1 MNSTLDSPYLVKR
14 RFWKFLSRNFVIQNN
29 MKNKILILCIFLSF
43 STKMLNA
50 GEGMWLPMLLSQL
63 NEKEMRDMG
72 MRITAEDIYSVN
84 HSSLKDAIV
93 LFGGGCTG
101 ELVSDKGLLLT
112 NHHCGYGNIQRH
124 SSLENDY
131 LTNGFWA
138 QRFEEELPN
147 PGLSVTFLVRM
158 EDVSVQS
165 LKGVT
170 ELMTQKKRDSI
181 IQFNINVLVKEAVK
195 GTHYN
200 AQVKPFYAGNQY
212 YLFVTEIFTD
222 VRLVGAPPSN
232 IGKFGG
238 DTDNWMW
245 PRHTGD
251 FSMFRIYADKDN
263 KPAAYSKDN
272 VPYRPAK
279 HLTISLKGIKEGD
292 FTFVYGFPGTTQ
304 QYLPSYAI
312 DMTAFQDN
320 PIAIGLRGQR
330 LDIIDNAME
339 KDRLTRLQYSA
350 KAAGIANYWKKMIG
364 ESRGIKRLDGIEK
377 KKAFERSF
385 QQWAES
391 GKETRA
397 QYGQLMPAF
406 GKAYS
411 SFVPVNNA
419 YTYLTEG
426 LLGIELVRFA
436 WGYNNL
442 VKQCRD
448 KSKTDAEILKL
459 IEQVKTSASAFHKNY
474 NKNID
479 AQLFEALMGTYIK
492 SCETNLQ
499 ATVVSKTALKYKG
512 NINTWATDLYKKTI
526 FADSVKLKDFLTGFK
541 RAEVKKIEIDPAYI
555 LASGIYAYL
564 QNTLTPELIAFNV
577 TNDSLQRLYMA
588 AQMDMQP
595 EKVFYPDANSTLRIA
610 YGNVKGYSPA
620 DAVNYN
626 WFTTLDGIMQ
636 KENPDIYDY
645 VVEPKLK
652 ELYKLSDYGRYAD
665 ADQSMHVAFIASNH
679 TTGGN
684 SGSPVLNADG
694 QLIGINFD
702 RCWEGT
708 MSDLMYDPDQCRNIS
723 LDIRYCLFIIDKMA
737 GAERLIEEM
746 TIIQ

>member
-1 MNSTLDSPYLVKR
+1 
-14 RFWKFLSRNFVIQNN
+14 
-29 MKNKILILCIFLSF
+29 
-43 STKMLNA
+43 MLTA

-72 MRITAEDIYSVN
+72 MRITAEDIYSIN
-84 HSSLKDAIV
+84 NSSLKDAIV

-124 SSLENDY
+124 SSLEKDY

-158 EDVSVQS
+158 EDVTQQS
-165 LKGVT
+165 LKGVDDK
-170 ELMTQKKRDSI
+170 MNQIVRDSI
-181 IQFNINVLVKEAVK
+181 IRSNIKTLVKDAVK
-195 GTHYN
+195 GTHYA

-212 YLFVTEIFTD
+212 YLFVTETFTD

-251 FSMFRIYADKDN
+251 FSMFRIYANKDN
-263 KPAAYSKDN
+263 KPADYSKDN
-272 VPYRPAK
+272 VPYKPAK

-304 QYLPSYAI
+304 EYLPSYAV
-312 DMTAFQDN
+312 DMTAMQKN
-320 PIAIGLRGQR
+320 PIAIGLRQQR
-330 LDIIDNAME
+330 LDIIDKAME
-339 KDRLTRLQYSA
+339 SDRLIRIQYSA
-350 KAAGIANYWKKMIG
+350 KAAGIANFWKKMIG

-377 KKAFERSF
+377 KQEFEKTF
-385 QQWAES
+385 QQWAQS
-391 GKETRA
+391 DAAKNNK
-397 QYGQLMPAF
+397 YGQLLPAF
-406 GKAYS
+406 GNVYS
-411 SFVPVNNA
+411 AFVPVNNA

-426 LLGIELVRFA
+426 LLGIELIRFA
-436 WGYNNL
+436 RGYENL
-442 VKQCRD
+442 VKQSKD
-448 KSKTDAEILKL
+448 KSKTEAEIQKL
-459 IEQVKTSASAFHKNY
+459 VEQVKASAAGFYKNY
-474 NKNID
+474 NVQVD
-479 AQLFEALMGTYIK
+479 QQLFDALIKTYIN
-492 SCETNLQ
+492 SCESAMQ
-499 ATVVSKTALKYKG
+499 VPIVKATAAKYKG
-512 NINTWATDLYKKTI
+512 DTDAWATDFYKKTM
-526 FADSVKLKDFLTGFK
+526 FADSTKLNAFLNSFK
-541 RAEVKKIEIDPAYI
+541 SGDVKKIEKDPAYI
-555 LASGIYAYL
+555 LASGIYDYL
-564 QNTLTPELIAFNV
+564 QNTFAPVVNAFYS

-588 AQMDMQP
+588 AQMEMQTD
-595 EKVFYPDANSTLRIA
+595 KRFYPDANSTLRIA

-620 DAVNYN
+620 DAVNYK

-652 ELYKLSDYGRYAD
+652 ELYNLRDYGRYAD

-723 LDIRYCLFIIDKMA
+723 IDIRYCLFIIDKMA
-737 GAERLIEEM
+737 GAKRLLDEM
-746 TIIQ
+746 TIVQ

>member
-1 MNSTLDSPYLVKR
+1 
-14 RFWKFLSRNFVIQNN
+14 
-29 MKNKILILCIFLSF
+29 MKNKIILVSSFLFLSARI
-43 STKMLNA
+43 LLHA

-112 NHHCGYGNIQRH
+112 NHHCGYSNIQRH

-138 QRFEEELPN
+138 QRLEEELPN
-147 PGLSVTFLVRM
+147 AGLSVTFLVRM
-158 EDVSVQS
+158 EDVTIQA
-165 LKGVT
+165 LKGADDN
-170 ELMTQKKRDSI
+170 MNQAFRDSI
-181 IQFNINVLVKEAVK
+181 IQVNIKTLVKEATK

-212 YLFVTEIFTD
+212 YLFVTEKFTD

-251 FSMFRIYADKDN
+251 FSMFRIYADKN
-263 KPAAYSKDN
+263 NNPAAYSRDN

-279 HLTISLKGIKEGD
+279 HLSISIKGIKEGD

-304 QYLPSYAI
+304 EYLPSYAVE
-312 DMTAFQDN
+312 MVTMQKN
-320 PIAIGLRGQR
+320 PIAISLRQQR
-330 LDIIDNAME
+330 LDIIDKAME
-339 KDRLTRLQYSA
+339 SDRLIRIQYSA
-350 KAAGIANYWKKMIG
+350 KAAGISNYWKKMIG

-377 KKAFERSF
+377 KQAFEQDF
-385 QQWAES
+385 HQWLQSNPEANA
-391 GKETRA
+391 K
-397 QYGQLMPAF
+397 YGQLLPAF
-406 GKAYS
+406 GNIYS
-411 SFVPVNNA
+411 AFVPVNNA

-426 LLGIELVRFA
+426 LLSIELIRFA

-448 KSKTDAEILKL
+448 NSKTDAEILQL
-459 IEQVKTSASAFHKNY
+459 IEQLKTSASAFHKNY
-474 NKNID
+474 NRQVDI
-479 AQLFEALMGTYIK
+479 QLFEALMSTYVT
-492 SCETNLQ
+492 SCETSLQ
-499 ATVVSKTALKYKG
+499 APVVRETISKQKE
-512 NINTWATDLYKKTI
+512 NIPAWANYLFTKTI
-526 FADSVKLKDFLTGFK
+526 FADSVRLKDFLSGFK
-541 RAEVKKIEIDPAYI
+541 RDNVKKIEKDPAYI
-555 LASGIYAYL
+555 LASGIYAHL
-564 QNTLTPELIAFNV
+564 LNTLSPSVITFNAA
-577 TNDSLQRLYMA
+577 TDSLQRLYMA
-588 AQMDMQP
+588 AQMEMQP
-595 EKVFYPDANSTLRIA
+595 DKRFYPDANSTLRVG
-610 YGNVKGYSPA
+610 YGNVKGYTPY
-620 DAVNYN
+620 DAIDYK

-652 ELYKLSDYGRYAD
+652 ELYTRRDYGRYAD
-665 ADQSMHVAFIASNH
+665 VDQSMHVAFIASNH

-684 SGSPVLNADG
+684 SGSPVLNAEG
-694 QLIGINFD
+694 HLIGINFD

-708 MSDLMYDPDQCRNIS
+708 MSDLMYDPDQCCNIS

-737 GAERLIEEM
+737 GAGRLIEEM

>member
-1 MNSTLDSPYLVKR
+1 
-14 RFWKFLSRNFVIQNN
+14 
-29 MKNKILILCIFLSF
+29 MKNKILILCFFLSF
-43 STKMLNA
+43 ATKILNA

-72 MRITAEDIYSVN
+72 MRITAEDIYSIN
-84 HSSLKDAIV
+84 NSSLKDAIV

-124 SSLENDY
+124 SSLEKDY

-158 EDVSVQS
+158 EDVTQQS
-165 LKGVT
+165 LKGVDDK
-170 ELMTQKKRDSI
+170 MSQSVRDSI
-181 IQFNINVLVKEAVK
+181 IRANIKILVKEAVK
-195 GTHYN
+195 GTHYA

-212 YLFVTEIFTD
+212 YLFVTETFTD

-251 FSMFRIYADKDN
+251 FSMFRIYANKDN
-263 KPAAYSKDN
+263 KPADYAKDN
-272 VPYRPAK
+272 VPYKPAK

-304 QYLPSYAI
+304 EYLPSYAV
-312 DMTAFQDN
+312 DMTTMQKN
-320 PIAIGLRGQR
+320 PIAIGLRQQR
-330 LDIIDNAME
+330 LDIIDRAME
-339 KDRLTRLQYSA
+339 SDRLIRIQYSA
-350 KAAGIANYWKKMIG
+350 KAAGIANFWKKMIG

-377 KKAFERSF
+377 KQEFEKTF
-385 QQWAES
+385 QQWAQS
-391 GKETRA
+391 DATINDK
-397 QYGQLMPAF
+397 YGQLLPAF
-406 GKAYS
+406 GNAYNA
-411 SFVPVNNA
+411 FVPVNNA

-426 LLGIELVRFA
+426 LLGIELIRFA
-436 WGYNNL
+436 RGYENL
-442 VKQCRD
+442 VKQSKD
-448 KSKTDAEILKL
+448 KSKTEAEIQKL
-459 IEQVKTSASAFHKNY
+459 LEQMKASASGFHKNY
-474 NKNID
+474 NPQVDK
-479 AQLFEALMGTYIK
+479 QLFETLIKTYTN
-492 SCETNLQ
+492 SCESAMQVPLVKETAAKYNGD
-499 ATVVSKTALKYKG
+499 SKA
-512 NINTWATDLYKKTI
+512 WATDLYKKTI
-526 FADSVKLKDFLTGFK
+526 FADSTKLYALLKSFK
-541 RAEVKKIEIDPAYI
+541 SGDAKKIEKDPAYI
-555 LASGIYAYL
+555 LASGIYDYL
-564 QNTLTPELIAFNV
+564 QNTIAPVVNTFYS

-588 AQMDMQP
+588 AQMEMQ
-595 EKVFYPDANSTLRIA
+595 KDKRFYPDANSTLRIA

-652 ELYKLSDYGRYAD
+652 ELYNLRDYGRYAD

-737 GAERLIEEM
+737 GAKRLIDEM
-746 TIIQ
+746 TIVQ

>member
-1 MNSTLDSPYLVKR
+1 
-14 RFWKFLSRNFVIQNN
+14 

-43 STKMLNA
+43 SAKMLTA

-72 MRITAEDIYSVN
+72 MRITAEDIYSIN
-84 HSSLKDAIV
+84 NSSLKDAIV

-124 SSLENDY
+124 SSLEKDY

-158 EDVSVQS
+158 EDVTQQS
-165 LKGVT
+165 LKGVDDK
-170 ELMTQKKRDSI
+170 MNQIVRDSI
-181 IQFNINVLVKEAVK
+181 IRSNIKTLVKDAVK
-195 GTHYN
+195 GTHYA

-212 YLFVTEIFTD
+212 YLFVTETFTD

-251 FSMFRIYADKDN
+251 FSMFRIYANKDN
-263 KPAAYSKDN
+263 NPADYSKDN
-272 VPYRPAK
+272 VPYKPAK

-304 QYLPSYAI
+304 EYLPSYAV
-312 DMTAFQDN
+312 DMTAMQKN
-320 PIAIGLRGQR
+320 PIAIGLRQQR
-330 LDIIDNAME
+330 LDIIDKAME
-339 KDRLTRLQYSA
+339 SDRLIRIQYSA
-350 KAAGIANYWKKMIG
+350 KAAGIANFWKKMIG

-377 KKAFERSF
+377 KQEFEKTF
-385 QQWAES
+385 QQWAQS
-391 GKETRA
+391 DAAKNNK
-397 QYGQLMPAF
+397 YGQLLPAF
-406 GKAYS
+406 GNAYGA
-411 SFVPVNNA
+411 FVPVNNA

-426 LLGIELVRFA
+426 LLGIELIRFA
-436 WGYNNL
+436 RGYENL
-442 VKQCRD
+442 VKQSKD
-448 KSKTDAEILKL
+448 KSKTEAEILFDAL
-459 IEQVKTSASAFHKNY
+459 IK
-474 NKNID
+474 
-479 AQLFEALMGTYIK
+479 TYIN
-492 SCETNLQ
+492 SCESAMQ
-499 ATVVSKTALKYKG
+499 VPIVKATAAKYKG
-512 NINTWATDLYKKTI
+512 DTDAWATDFYKKTM
-526 FADSVKLKDFLTGFK
+526 FADSTKLNAFLNSFK
-541 RAEVKKIEIDPAYI
+541 SGDVKKIEKDPAYI
-555 LASGIYAYL
+555 LASGIYDYL
-564 QNTLTPELIAFNV
+564 QNTFAPVVNAFYS

-588 AQMDMQP
+588 AQMEMQTD
-595 EKVFYPDANSTLRIA
+595 KRFYPDANSTLRIA

-620 DAVNYN
+620 DAVNYK

-652 ELYKLSDYGRYAD
+652 ELYNLRDYGRYAD

-723 LDIRYCLFIIDKMA
+723 IDIRYCLFIIDKMA
-737 GAERLIEEM
+737 GAKRLLDEM
-746 TIIQ
+746 TIVQ

>member
-1 MNSTLDSPYLVKR
+1 
-14 RFWKFLSRNFVIQNN
+14 
-29 MKNKILILCIFLSF
+29 
-43 STKMLNA
+43 MLNA

-131 LTNGFWA
+131 LTDGFWA

-158 EDVSVQS
+158 EDVT
-165 LKGVT
+165 LKALEGVNDKMNQM
-170 ELMTQKKRDSI
+170 LRDSI
-181 IQFNINVLVKEAVK
+181 IKSNIKILVKEAVK
-195 GTHYN
+195 GTHYA

-212 YLFVTEIFTD
+212 YLFVTETFTD

-251 FSMFRIYADKDN
+251 FSMFRIYANKDN
-263 KPAAYSKDN
+263 KPADFSKEN
-272 VPYRPAK
+272 IPYKPAK

-304 QYLPSYAI
+304 EYLPSYAVE
-312 DMTAFQDN
+312 MTTMQKN
-320 PIAIGLRGQR
+320 PIAIGLRQQR
-330 LDIIDNAME
+330 LDIIDRGME
-339 KDRLTRLQYSA
+339 NDRLTRIQYSA
-350 KAAGIANYWKKMIG
+350 KAAGIANFWKKMIG

-377 KKAFERSF
+377 KQDFEKTF
-385 QQWAES
+385 QQWAQS
-391 GKETRA
+391 DAVTNAK
-397 QYGQLMPAF
+397 YGQLLPAF
-406 GKAYS
+406 GNAYS

-426 LLGIELVRFA
+426 LMGIELIRFA
-436 WGYNNL
+436 LGYDNL
-442 VKQCRD
+442 VKQSKD
-448 KSKTDAEILKL
+448 KSKTDAEIQKL
-459 IEQVKTSASAFHKNY
+459 LEQVKASAAAFYKNY
-474 NKNID
+474 NVQVDK
-479 AQLFEALMGTYIK
+479 QLFEALIKTYTS
-492 SCETNLQ
+492 SCELSWQ
-499 ATVVSKTALKYKG
+499 VPVVKATAFKYKG
-512 NINTWATDLYKKTI
+512 NIDEWTI
-526 FADSVKLKDFLTGFK
+526 DFYNKSMFADSAKLNNFLKSFK
-541 RAEVKKIEIDPAYI
+541 TSDTKKIEKDPAYI
-555 LASGIYAYL
+555 LASGIYDYL
-564 QNTLTPELIAFNV
+564 QNTLAPLVNAFYS

-588 AQMDMQP
+588 AQMEMQ
-595 EKVFYPDANSTLRIA
+595 KDKRFYPDANSTLRIA

-652 ELYKLSDYGRYAD
+652 ELYNLRDYGRYAD

-723 LDIRYCLFIIDKMA
+723 IDIRYCLFIIDKMA
-737 GAERLIEEM
+737 GAGRLIDEM
-746 TIIQ
+746 TIVQ

>member
-1 MNSTLDSPYLVKR
+1 
-14 RFWKFLSRNFVIQNN
+14 

-43 STKMLNA
+43 SAKMLTA

-72 MRITAEDIYSVN
+72 MRITAEDIYSIN
-84 HSSLKDAIV
+84 NSSLKDAIV

-124 SSLENDY
+124 SSLEKDY

-158 EDVSVQS
+158 EDVTQQS
-165 LKGVT
+165 LKGVDDK
-170 ELMTQKKRDSI
+170 MNQIVRDSI
-181 IQFNINVLVKEAVK
+181 IRSNIKTLVKDAVK
-195 GTHYN
+195 GTHYA

-212 YLFVTEIFTD
+212 YLFVTETFTD

-251 FSMFRIYADKDN
+251 FSMFRIYANKDN
-263 KPAAYSKDN
+263 KPADYSKDN
-272 VPYRPAK
+272 VPYKPAK

-304 QYLPSYAI
+304 EYLPSYAV
-312 DMTAFQDN
+312 DMTAMQKN
-320 PIAIGLRGQR
+320 PIAIGLRQQR
-330 LDIIDNAME
+330 LDIIDKAME
-339 KDRLTRLQYSA
+339 SDRLIRIQYSA
-350 KAAGIANYWKKMIG
+350 KAAGIANFWKKMIG

-377 KKAFERSF
+377 KQEFEKTF
-385 QQWAES
+385 QQWAQS
-391 GKETRA
+391 DAAKNNK
-397 QYGQLMPAF
+397 YGQLLPAF
-406 GKAYS
+406 GNVYS
-411 SFVPVNNA
+411 AFVPVNNA

-426 LLGIELVRFA
+426 LLGIELIRFA
-436 WGYNNL
+436 RGYENL
-442 VKQCRD
+442 VKQSKD
-448 KSKTDAEILKL
+448 KSKTEAEIQKLVEQLK
-459 IEQVKTSASAFHKNY
+459 ASAAGFYKNY
-474 NKNID
+474 NVQVDK
-479 AQLFEALMGTYIK
+479 QLFDALIKTYIN
-492 SCETNLQ
+492 SCESAMQ
-499 ATVVSKTALKYKG
+499 VPIVKATAAKYKG
-512 NINTWATDLYKKTI
+512 DTDAWATDFYKKTM
-526 FADSVKLKDFLTGFK
+526 FADSTKLNAFLNSFK
-541 RAEVKKIEIDPAYI
+541 SGDVKKIEKDPAYI
-555 LASGIYAYL
+555 LASGIYDYL
-564 QNTLTPELIAFNV
+564 QNTFAPVVNAFYS

-588 AQMDMQP
+588 AQMEMQTD
-595 EKVFYPDANSTLRIA
+595 KRFYPDANSTLRIA

-620 DAVNYN
+620 DAVNYK

-652 ELYKLSDYGRYAD
+652 ELYNLRDYGRYAD

-723 LDIRYCLFIIDKMA
+723 IDIRYCLFIIDKMA
-737 GAERLIEEM
+737 GAKRLLDEM
-746 TIIQ
+746 TIVQ

>member
-1 MNSTLDSPYLVKR
+1 
-14 RFWKFLSRNFVIQNN
+14 
-29 MKNKILILCIFLSF
+29 MKNKILILCIFLSL
-43 STKMLNA
+43 STKILNA

-84 HSSLKDAIV
+84 NSSLKDAIV

-124 SSLENDY
+124 SSLEKDY

-158 EDVSVQS
+158 EDVTQQS
-165 LKGVT
+165 LKGVDDK
-170 ELMTQKKRDSI
+170 MNQIVRDSI
-181 IQFNINVLVKEAVK
+181 IRSNIKTLVKDAVK
-195 GTHYN
+195 GTHYA

-212 YLFVTEIFTD
+212 YLFVTETFTD

-251 FSMFRIYADKDN
+251 FSMFRIYANKDN
-263 KPAAYSKDN
+263 KPADYSKDN
-272 VPYRPAK
+272 IPYRPAK

-304 QYLPSYAI
+304 EYLPSYAV
-312 DMTAFQDN
+312 DMTTMQKN
-320 PIAIGLRGQR
+320 PIAIGLREQR
-330 LDIIDNAME
+330 LDIIDRAME
-339 KDRLTRLQYSA
+339 SDRLTRIQYSA
-350 KAAGIANYWKKMIG
+350 KAAGIANFWKKMIG

-377 KKAFERSF
+377 KQEFEKTF
-385 QQWAES
+385 QQWAQADAATNT
-391 GKETRA
+391 K
-397 QYGQLMPAF
+397 YGQLLPAF
-406 GKAYS
+406 GKTYS
-411 SFVPVNNA
+411 AFVPVNNA

-426 LLGIELVRFA
+426 LLGIELIRFA
-436 WGYNNL
+436 RSYENL
-442 VKQCRD
+442 VKQSRD
-448 KSKTDAEILKL
+448 KSKTEAEIQKL
-459 IEQVKTSASAFHKNY
+459 LEQMKASASGFHKNY
-474 NKNID
+474 NPQVDK
-479 AQLFEALMGTYIK
+479 QLFETLIKTYTN
-492 SCETNLQ
+492 SCEPAMQ
-499 ATVVSKTALKYKG
+499 VPVVKETAAKHKGDSKA
-512 NINTWATDLYKKTI
+512 WAMDFYKKTI
-526 FADSVKLKDFLTGFK
+526 FADSTKLYALLKSFK
-541 RAEVKKIEIDPAYI
+541 SGDAKKIEKDPAYI
-555 LASGIYAYL
+555 LASGIYDYL
-564 QNTLTPELIAFNV
+564 QNTLAPVVNAFYS

-588 AQMDMQP
+588 AQMEMQ
-595 EKVFYPDANSTLRIA
+595 KDKRFYPDANSTLRVA

-652 ELYKLSDYGRYAD
+652 ELYNLRDYGRYAD

-694 QLIGINFD
+694 HLIGINFD

-737 GAERLIEEM
+737 GASRLIEEM
-746 TIIQ
+746 TIVQ